1 MSYISRY
8 QWHKEN
14 CLKWMRR
21 HRRDIAEL
29 IAAALFAL
37 FLGFITTCHTRK
49 IEASFKGYQLKG
61 IYSSNNGF
69 EVLYQKT
76 ARSFQQ
82 YSLIEAMLNILQ
94 RFSNDPVIHSW

>member
-1 MSYISRY
+1 
-8 QWHKEN
+8 
-14 CLKWMRR
+14 MRR

-37 FLGFITTCHTRK
+37 FLGVITTFHTRK

-69 EVLYQKT
+69 EVLYQKDGQVLS
-76 ARSFQQ
+76 AIFPDRSHAEYFA
-82 YSLIEAMLNILQ
+82 EA
-94 RFSNDPVIHSW
+94 FK

>member
-69 EVLYQKT
+69 EVLYQKDGQVLS
-76 ARSFQQ
+76 AIFPDRSHAEYFA
-82 YSLIEAMLNILQ
+82 EV
-94 RFSNDPVIHSW
+94 FK